1 MNEFDL
7 IKTYFAPLA
16 ISPDAFGLKD
26 DVAAL
31 NPPAGRQLI
40 ITTDTLVESV
50 HFLSEDPLETVA
62 QKLLRVNISD
72 VLAKGGTPWAA
83 VLSLT
88 WPSGRDVRQLS
99 SFADGLKADLEHWG
113 ISLMGGDTTSTS
125 GPLTLGL
132 TLLAHCPQ
140 TGPILRSGGKQGDD
154 IWVTGSIGDGYL
166 GLKAAMGELSL
177 SRPEDVALLA
187 WRYRVPEIPDSAIA
201 ELISEVAHA
210 SADVSDGL
218 VADINHIA
226 KASNLQ
232 AIINLDEVPFSSAA
246 KLCLAEKKVS
256 RLELVTKGDD
266 YQSVFTAP
274 PEAKAVILR
283 ASLQYGLEITKI
295 GTMQTGQG
303 VSLQRPNGTMI
314 PIKSDGWKHF

>member
-16 ISPDAFGLKD
+16 TSPDAFGLED
-26 DVAAL
+26 DVASL
-31 NPPAGRQLI
+31 NPPDGRQLI
-40 ITTDTLVESV
+40 ITTDSLVEGV

-88 WPSGRDVRQLS
+88 WPSGRDVRQIS

-113 ISLMGGDTTSTS
+113 ISLMGGDTTSTP
-125 GPLTLGL
+125 GPLMLGF

-140 TGPILRSGGKQGDD
+140 TGPIRRAGAKQGDD
-154 IWVTGSIGDGYL
+154 IWVTGTIGDGYL
-166 GLKAAMGELSL
+166 GLKAARGELSL

-187 WRYRVPEIPDSAIA
+187 WRYRVPEIPDLSIA
-201 ELISEVAHA
+201 DLISNVAHA

-218 VADINHIA
+218 VADIDHIA
-226 KASNLQ
+226 KASNFQ
-232 AIINLDEVPFSSAA
+232 AVIALDDVPFSSAA
-246 KLCLAEKKVS
+246 KLCLEEKKVG
-256 RLELVTKGDD
+256 RLELITKGDD
-266 YQSVFTAP
+266 YQTVFTAP
-274 PEAKAVILR
+274 PEAKAAILR
-283 ASLQYGLEITKI
+283 ASLQHGLDITKI
-295 GTMQTGQG
+295 GKIQSGQG
-303 VSLQRPNGTMI
+303 VLLQRSNGATI
-314 PIKSDGWKHF
+314 PIRSEGWKHF